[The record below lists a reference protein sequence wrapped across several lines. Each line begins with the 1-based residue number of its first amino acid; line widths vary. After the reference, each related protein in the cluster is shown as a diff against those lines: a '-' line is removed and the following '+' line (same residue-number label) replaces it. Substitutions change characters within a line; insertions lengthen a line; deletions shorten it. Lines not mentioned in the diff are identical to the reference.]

1 MVKVTEILFLQS
13 ESVIILLGSMEV
25 SMHLALYNFFLS
37 RHKSNNYR
45 YDTSTNHKKLLR

>member
-25 SMHLALYNFFLS
+25 SMHLALYHFFFIETQVQQLQV
-37 RHKSNNYR
+37 R
-45 YDTSTNHKKLLR
+45 YIFQSQKTP